1 VEIRELYQKPNI
13 VDDIRKRRLF
23 WAGHAWRK
31 ERALIHKVLCGS
43 PKGIRP
49 LGRPRLRWKD
59 PVSKEVERA
68 EPDADWRIL
77 AEDRERWHGICLSV
91 WS

>member
-43 PKGIRP
+43 PEGVRP
-49 LGRPRLRWKD
+49 LSRPRLRWED
-59 PVSKEVERA
+59 PVSKDVVRV
-68 EPDADWRIL
+68 EPDADWRVL
-77 AEDRERWHGICLSV
+77 AEDRER
-91 WS
+91 